1 MATTTPPTSA
11 GHPVGSA
18 SPSPSPS
25 PSAEGRWAAPGPAA
39 GEALLAAIAAELPD
53 LRLLV
58 DEAGREA
65 HRRDETAYLAT
76 GLPLAVALPTTTE
89 EVATLVRLAAEHRTP
104 VVPRGAGTGLS
115 GGAVGVEGALT
126 IAFTRMNRILEID
139 ADNLVA
145 VVQPGVINADL
156 KAAVEEQG
164 LFYAPDPASYE
175 TCTIGGNVGTNA
187 GGLCCVKYGV
197 TREAVLSLEVVLADG
212 SVIRT
217 GGRNVKDAAGYS
229 LTHLFVGSQGTLGL
243 ITEITVRLRP
253 ATPPKL
259 TLLAFFP
266 TLDAAGKAA
275 AAITRARISPVTF
288 ELMDQ
293 FTIVAVDEYQG
304 LGLDRD
310 AAAMLLLESDLPG
323 AAAAEELDRAGAVCE
338 EAGATQVI
346 RAADPQEA
354 DWLRQARR
362 MAHWALEAYG
372 VSRMEDIVVPR
383 ASVPAMLR
391 EIAVV
396 AERHGVRIGTF
407 GHVGDG
413 NLHPSLVFDRDDP
426 QAPELTEAVRADLF
440 RATIALGGSVTGEH
454 GIGASK
460 RAWLEPQRGADAV
473 RIMRAIKDALDP
485 LGILNPGKVL

>member
-1 MATTTPPTSA
+1 MATTTGPTSA
-11 GHPVGSA
+11 
-18 SPSPSPS
+18 
-25 PSAEGRWAAPGPAA
+25 AA
-39 GEALLAAIAAELPD
+39 GAALLASIAAELPGT
-53 LRLLV
+53 RLLADV
-58 DEAGREA
+58 SDRESY
-65 HRRDETAYLAT
+65 RNDETAYLAT
-76 GLPLAVALPTTTE
+76 GLPLAVALPTTTA
-89 EVATLVRLAAEHRTP
+89 EVSTLVRLAAAHRVP

-115 GGAVGVEGALT
+115 GGAVGIEGALT
-126 IAFTRMNRILEID
+126 IAFTKMDRILEID
-139 ADNLVA
+139 PDNLVA

-156 KAAVEEQG
+156 KAAVAEQG

-197 TREAVLSLEVVLADG
+197 TREAVLALEVVLADG
-212 SVIRT
+212 AVIRT
-217 GGRNVKDAAGYS
+217 GGRTVKDAAGYS
-229 LTHLFVGSQGTLGL
+229 LTQLFIGSQGTLGL
-243 ITEITVRLRP
+243 VTEITLRLRP

-266 TLDAAGKAA
+266 TLDAAGEAA
-275 AAITRARISPVTF
+275 AGITRAGISPVTF

-293 FTIVAVDEYQG
+293 FTIIAVDEYQG
-304 LGLDRD
+304 LGLDRG

-323 AAAAEELDRAGAVCE
+323 EGAAEELDRAAAVCE
-338 EAGATQVI
+338 TAGATQVI

-362 MAHWALEAYG
+362 MAHWGLDAYG
-372 VSRMEDIVVPR
+372 VSRMEDVVVPR

-391 EIAVV
+391 EIAGV

-413 NLHPSLVFDRDDP
+413 NLHPSLVFDRNDP
-426 QAPELTEAVRADLF
+426 RAPEVTEAVRADLF
-440 RATIALGGSVTGEH
+440 RATLALGGSVTGEH
-454 GIGASK
+454 GIGATK
-460 RAWLEPQRGADAV
+460 KAWLEPQRGADAV
-473 RIMRAIKDALDP
+473 RVMRAIKDALDP